1 MFKIFVIPLNKIIQ
15 IVKLKNITLVS
26 TFFCLWLSS
35 QLSPVLQDYLAYA
48 FILTFGV
55 LHGAND
61 ITLIHSLS
69 KGKKPIKMLLLV
81 YLGAMALV
89 AFFFLL
95 SKGLALLF
103 FILISAYHFGEQ
115 HFNKQFIGRTTW
127 RIPFFMSYGFLILF
141 MIFNTKLDKV
151 INVIADLTGL
161 VLMASVFKIVLVV
174 ALLVFLLLSIVL
186 FNKRIL
192 KINPVR
198 EFFYLT
204 VLTVVFATSSLIWG
218 FAIYFIL
225 WHSLPSMK
233 DQLGYL
239 YGEATKKSF
248 VQFLRTSFLYWFL
261 SIAGLALL
269 YWLLKDSV
277 HYFVTVLLYVLAAI
291 TFPHVIVMSK
301 VESSEADPK
310 TNVGG

>member
-1 MFKIFVIPLNKIIQ
+1 
-15 IVKLKNITLVS
+15 
-26 TFFCLWLSS
+26 
-35 QLSPVLQDYLAYA
+35 
-48 FILTFGV
+48 
-55 LHGAND
+55 
-61 ITLIHSLS
+61 
-69 KGKKPIKMLLLV
+69 
-81 YLGAMALV
+81 
-89 AFFFLL
+89 
-95 SKGLALLF
+95 
-103 FILISAYHFGEQ
+103 
-115 HFNKQFIGRTTW
+115 
-127 RIPFFMSYGFLILF
+127 MSYGFLILF
-141 MIFNTKLDKV
+141 MIFNIKLDKV
-151 INVIADLTGL
+151 INVIADFTGL

-174 ALLVFLLLSIVL
+174 ALLVFLMLAILL
-186 FNKRIL
+186 FKKRIL
-192 KINPVR
+192 NINPLR
-198 EFFYLT
+198 ELLYLT

-233 DQLGYL
+233 DQLCYL

-248 VQFLRTSFLYWFL
+248 VRFLRTSFLYWFL

-310 TNVGG
+310 TNIGR

>member
-1 MFKIFVIPLNKIIQ
+1 MFKIFIISLNKLSE

-69 KGKKPIKMLLLV
+69 KGKKPIRVLLLV

-115 HFNKQFIGRTTW
+115 HFNKQFTGRTRW
-127 RIPFFMSYGFLILF
+127 KVPLFMSYGFLILF
-141 MIFNTKLDKV
+141 MIFNIKLDKV
-151 INVIADLTGL
+151 VDVIADLTGL

-174 ALLVFLLLSIVL
+174 ALLVFLMLSILL
-186 FNKRIL
+186 FKKRIL
-192 KINPVR
+192 NINPLR
-198 EFFYLT
+198 ELLYLT

-248 VQFLRTSFLYWFL
+248 VQFLRTSFLYWFI

-301 VESSEADPK
+301 VESSETDPK
-310 TNVGG
+310 ANIGG